1 MTSIDQLIRDL
12 IVEDTFKSKY
22 TARQR
27 TIFCKNMYEKV
38 AKFLET
44 SFDEE
49 IEKIK
54 DLEEE
59 VAVANNDMEVYKKSY
74 EDLKESYDELNRSYD
89 ELNQSYDELNQSY
102 KSIFIHLL
110 ASLRLVVYG
119 IYLMAMWQFYKDKL
133 DTSIKDI
140 TNTSVVPYNKA

>member
-1 MTSIDQLIRDL
+1 MSSIDQLIRDL

-27 TIFCKNMYEKV
+27 SIFCKNMYTKV

-59 VAVANNDMEVYKKSY
+59 LATANNDLEVYKQSY
-74 EDLKESYDELNRSYD
+74 E
-89 ELNQSYDELNQSY
+89 ELNQSYDDLKESFDELNKSY
-102 KSIFIHLL
+102 KCIFIDML
-110 ASLRLVVYG
+110 AGLRIAIYG
-119 IYLMAMWQFYKDKL
+119 MYLMAMWQFYRDKL